1 MRHLHYFDPQLVDL
15 NGHYHTYCEQVV
27 QEMKRRNVP
36 VTVYARK
43 GCQVTCGG
51 QRPEQVFSHDIFAEM
66 CRDDQTWAMENFYN
80 ANTAFMLDLCRVSPE
95 RFSADDVLFFPS
107 LIQDQMHGIANW
119 LGRLPEARR
128 PAVVALLRYLNHKMD
143 YVQKRPNH
151 DLVPLY
157 YRFAARALR
166 AVQPRLLLATDTT
179 EMAVAYREIT
189 GLPVTELTI
198 AMEPPPSLGTSPT
211 RAADGRPLVAFQGH
225 TSHFKGFHL
234 LPEIV
239 ERCLALKPKPRFA
252 VQVQNRQAAIKA
264 GLSSSVDRMGRLAGA
279 DVRLLNGSLSTAA
292 YYQLL
297 HEADIVLLPYSPE
310 FYGHC
315 SSGIFAEAV
324 AMGKVVVVPSGT
336 VSARQAKEYSAGV
349 VCASEFT
356 APALANAVGT
366 ALARLPELRAQA
378 EVAAPKF
385 RREQSVQAFWDRA
398 LAGLETAG
406 VPSGAAPAAA
416 AA

>member
-15 NGHYHTYCEQVV
+15 SGHYHTYCEQVMR
-27 QEMKRRNVP
+27 EMKHRGVP

-43 GCQVTCGG
+43 GCQVACGG
-51 QRPEQVFSHDIFAEM
+51 QRPEQIFSNDIFAEM
-66 CRDDQTWAMENFYN
+66 CRDDQTWAMENFHN
-80 ANTAFMLDLCRVSPE
+80 ANTAFMLDLCRISPE

-128 PAVVALLRYLNHKMD
+128 PAVVVLLRYLNHKMD

-151 DLVPLY
+151 DLVTLY
-157 YRFAARALR
+157 YRYAARALR
-166 AVQPRLLLATDTT
+166 TVQPRFLLATDTT
-179 EMAVAYREIT
+179 EMAAAYHEIT

-198 AMEPPPSLGTSPT
+198 AMEPPAALPALPP
-211 RAADGRPLVAFQGH
+211 RAADGRPLVVFQGH

-239 ERCLALKPKPRFA
+239 ERCLALKSKPRFA

-264 GLSSSVDRMGRLAGA
+264 GLSTAVDRIGRLAGP
-279 DVRLLNGSLSTAA
+279 DVRLVNGSLNTAA

-297 HEADIVLLPYSPE
+297 QEADIVLLPYSPE

-324 AMGKVVVVPSGT
+324 AMGKVVVVPAGT

-349 VCASEFT
+349 VCASDFT
-356 APALANAVGT
+356 APALATAVGT
-366 ALARLPELRAQA
+366 AIGKLPELRVQA
-378 EVAAPKF
+378 EAAAPKF
-385 RREQSVQAFWDRA
+385 REEQSVQAFWDRA
-398 LAGLETAG
+398 LAGLATAG
-406 VPSGAAPAAA
+406 IPNAAIVAAA
-416 AA
+416 